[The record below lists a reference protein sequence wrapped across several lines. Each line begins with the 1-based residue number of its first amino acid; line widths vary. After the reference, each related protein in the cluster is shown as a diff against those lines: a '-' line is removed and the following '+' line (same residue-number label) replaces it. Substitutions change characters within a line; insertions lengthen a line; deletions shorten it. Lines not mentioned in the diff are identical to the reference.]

1 MLLIQLIFNFLK
13 QYFREMDGIKILIV
27 DDEPDILEFV
37 GYNLESEGYKVEKA
51 SSGNQ
56 AINLNNEF
64 KPALIILDV
73 MMPGL
78 DGIETCHQIKN
89 DKSINDP
96 KIIFLTAR
104 SEDYSEISG
113 LEAGADDYISKPV
126 RPRVLLSRIKAVLR
140 RGQSTDKST
149 DMISHG
155 EFTIDWEKYTLKKG
169 DKEIVL
175 PRKEMELFGLLFS
188 EPGKVFGRDV
198 IMNKV
203 WGVDIIVGDRT
214 IDVHIRKLRE
224 KLGDE
229 IFETVKGVGYKFVLP
244 E

>member
-1 MLLIQLIFNFLK
+1 MSGAK
-13 QYFREMDGIKILIV
+13 VLIV

-37 GYNLESEGYKVEKA
+37 GYNLKNAGYLVKKA
-51 SSGNQ
+51 QSGKE
-56 AINLNNEF
+56 AIELNKTFLPE
-64 KPALIILDV
+64 LIILDV
-73 MMPGL
+73 MMPEI
-78 DGIETCHQIKN
+78 DGIETCYQIKSQ
-89 DKSINDP
+89 KTFNDP

-104 SEDYSEISG
+104 AEDYSEISG
-113 LEAGADDYISKPV
+113 LEAGADDYITKPV

-140 RGQSTDKST
+140 RGGSEDKLKRIIT
-149 DMISHG
+149 RG
-155 EFTIDWEKYTLKKG
+155 EFTIDWEKYTVRKAE
-169 DKEIVL
+169 KEIVL

-203 WGVDIIVGDRT
+203 WGLDIIVGDRT

-229 IFETVKGVGYKFVLP
+229 IFETIKGVGYKFVLP
-244 E
+244 EN

>member
-1 MLLIQLIFNFLK
+1 MTGVK
-13 QYFREMDGIKILIV
+13 VLIV

-37 GYNLESEGYKVEKA
+37 GYNLKNAGYIVEKA
-51 SSGNQ
+51 QSGKE
-56 AINLNNEF
+56 AIEINKLFLPE
-64 KPALIILDV
+64 LIILDI
-73 MMPGL
+73 MMPDL
-78 DGIETCHQIKN
+78 DGIETCYQIKAQN
-89 DKSINDP
+89 TSNDP

-104 SEDYSEISG
+104 AEDYSEISG
-113 LEAGADDYISKPV
+113 LEAGADDYITKPV

-140 RGQSTDKST
+140 RGGSDDKSKQVIT
-149 DMISHG
+149 RG
-155 EFTIDWEKYTLKKG
+155 EFTIDWEKYILKKG

-224 KLGDE
+224 KLGYE
-229 IFETVKGVGYKFVLP
+229 IFETVKGVGYKFILP
-244 E
+244 DE

>member
-1 MLLIQLIFNFLK
+1 MSGVK
-13 QYFREMDGIKILIV
+13 VLIV

-37 GYNLESEGYKVEKA
+37 GYNLTNAGYLVKKA
-51 SSGNQ
+51 QSGKE
-56 AINLNNEF
+56 AIEINKRFLPE
-64 KPALIILDV
+64 LIILDI
-73 MMPGL
+73 MMPNL
-78 DGIETCHQIKN
+78 DGIETCYQIKSQN
-89 DKSINDP
+89 TSNDP

-113 LEAGADDYISKPV
+113 LEAGADDYITKPV

-140 RGQSTDKST
+140 RGGSESKLKRIITR
-149 DMISHG
+149 G
-155 EFTIDWEKYTLKKG
+155 EFTIDWEKYTLQKGEKK
-169 DKEIVL
+169 IVL

-244 E
+244 NE

>member
-1 MLLIQLIFNFLK
+1 MSGVK
-13 QYFREMDGIKILIV
+13 VLIV

-37 GYNLESEGYKVEKA
+37 GYNLTNAGYLVKKA
-51 SSGNQ
+51 QSGKE
-56 AINLNNEF
+56 AIEINKRFLPE
-64 KPALIILDV
+64 LIILDI
-73 MMPGL
+73 MMPNL
-78 DGIETCHQIKN
+78 DGIETCYQIKSQN
-89 DKSINDP
+89 TSNDP

-113 LEAGADDYISKPV
+113 LEAGADDYITKPV

-140 RGQSTDKST
+140 RGGSESKLKRIITR
-149 DMISHG
+149 G
-155 EFTIDWEKYTLKKG
+155 EFTIDWEKYTLQKGEKK
-169 DKEIVL
+169 IVL

-188 EPGKVFGRDV
+188 EPGKVFGRDL

-244 E
+244 SE

>member
-1 MLLIQLIFNFLK
+1 MSGVK
-13 QYFREMDGIKILIV
+13 VLIV

-37 GYNLESEGYKVEKA
+37 GYNLTNAGYLVKKA
-51 SSGNQ
+51 QSGKE
-56 AINLNNEF
+56 AIEINKRFLPE
-64 KPALIILDV
+64 LIILDI
-73 MMPGL
+73 MMPNL
-78 DGIETCHQIKN
+78 DGIETCYQIKSQN
-89 DKSINDP
+89 TSNDP

-113 LEAGADDYISKPV
+113 LEAGADDYITKPV

-140 RGQSTDKST
+140 RGGSESKLKRVITR
-149 DMISHG
+149 G
-155 EFTIDWEKYTLKKG
+155 EFTIDWEKYTLQKGEKK
-169 DKEIVL
+169 IVL

-244 E
+244 SE

>member
-1 MLLIQLIFNFLK
+1 MS
-13 QYFREMDGIKILIV
+13 GAKILIV

-37 GYNLESEGYKVEKA
+37 GYNLQNAGYVVKKA
-51 SSGNQ
+51 QSGKE
-56 AINLNNEF
+56 AIEINKAFLPE
-64 KPALIILDV
+64 LIIMDV
-73 MMPGL
+73 MMPDI
-78 DGIETCHQIKN
+78 DGIETCYQIKSQ
-89 DKSINDP
+89 KTSNDP

-104 SEDYSEISG
+104 AEDYSEISG
-113 LEAGADDYISKPV
+113 LEAGADDYITKPV

-140 RGQSTDKST
+140 RGGSEDKSQL
-149 DMISHG
+149 IVKRG

-203 WGVDIIVGDRT
+203 WGLDIIVGDRT

-244 E
+244 EG